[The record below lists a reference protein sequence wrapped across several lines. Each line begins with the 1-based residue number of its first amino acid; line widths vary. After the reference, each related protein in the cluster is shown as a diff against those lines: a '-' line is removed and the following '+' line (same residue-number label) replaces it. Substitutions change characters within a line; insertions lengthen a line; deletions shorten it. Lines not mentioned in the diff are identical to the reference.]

1 MMRFTRLASRAEMAM
16 ATARYVLPV
25 PAGPMPNTISYF
37 SMASRYRR
45 WLTLFGCTVRR
56 PNERCRPASANP
68 QSRFGIGHQHTQ
80 HAVQVAV
87 IEGESGA
94 LQLIV
99 IGEDLLGASHISR
112 CALEFDGIGFQIDG
126 DLQTVF

>member
-1 MMRFTRLASRAEMAM
+1 MAM

-68 QSRFGIGHQHTQ
+68 RK
-80 HAVQVAV
+80 VALGSA
-87 IEGESGA
+87 ISTRNM
-94 LQLIV
+94 LFRSP
-99 IGEDLLGASHISR
+99 LLKVNPER
-112 CALEFDGIGFQIDG
+112 CS
-126 DLQTVF
+126 